1 MGNPYVIGSPY
12 VRFGGGVVSDRVTLA
27 TSTGLPFLALAFHVG
42 TGLIGFVSG
51 FIAITVRKGGT
62 WHRRSGTV
70 FVYAMIAMGL
80 MATGIALYEGAPT
93 MVGGVLTAYLVFT
106 AYTAVKPLSGDTR
119 RIDIGLMVLAFMLAA
134 AQFAYAFVAFG
145 RPGHQMGGVPA
156 GMMFFMGTIVS
167 LAAIGDARM
176 IRVGRLQGTRRLARH
191 LWRMCFGL
199 FIASGSFLLGQMK
212 FIPEPIRIVPLIF
225 GLAVSPLV
233 ILLYWM
239 WRVRLKRNLRGM
251 MTAKPIVATA

>member
-1 MGNPYVIGSPY
+1 
-12 VRFGGGVVSDRVTLA
+12 VTLA
-27 TSTGLPFLALAFHVG
+27 TATGLPFLSLAFHVG
-42 TGLIGFVSG
+42 TGLIGLVSG

-62 WHRRSGTV
+62 WHRRSGIV

-80 MATGIALYEGAPT
+80 VATGIAIYEGAPT

-106 AYTAVKPLSGDTR
+106 AYTAVKPLGGDTR
-119 RIDIGLMVLAFMLAA
+119 RIDVGLMVLAFTIAA

-145 RPGHQMGGVPA
+145 RPGNQMGGVPA
-156 GMMFFMGTIVS
+156 GMMVFMGTIVL

-176 IRVGRLQGTRRLARH
+176 IRAGRLQGTRRLARH
-191 LWRMCFGL
+191 LWRMSFGL

-212 FIPEPIRIVPLIF
+212 FIPAPIRIVPVIF
-225 GLAVSPLV
+225 AVALSPLV

-239 WRVRLKRNLRGM
+239 WRVRLRRNLRGM
-251 MTAKPIVATA
+251 MTVKPIVASA